1 MIKNKEDLKEYLI
14 ADAKRFNN
22 KKPNIK
28 DWILKNEWAYIYK
41 YIKTLRYLE
50 YYLNTNNKILYYY
63 YFIKYKRLCYNL
75 SIDIKPNNLGPG
87 FRLMHLGSLVRIK
100 KK

>member
-50 YYLNTNNKILYYY
+50 Y
-63 YFIKYKRLCYNL
+63 
-75 SIDIKPNNLGPG
+75 
-87 FRLMHLGSLVRIK
+87 
-100 KK
+100 